1 MKAIK
6 FFAISAMA
14 AAMITSCSNE
24 DELSQSNYPSDN
36 IIRIT
41 AGVNNAKTRAEGAGT
56 PLENPLS
63 LTVVN
68 KYTETTLAAKYTYV
82 NKVFKKNDNVW
93 TCSEAEAQTQPLLW
107 QNKETLVDI
116 AALAPAQEGKF
127 DGVYNKET
135 RKFSSFSYSVADD
148 QSTSSDNNDLLYY
161 YAKDF
166 KPGESLKDGK
176 LSIQMNHAFCMID
189 IVVTLGTEFNKP
201 NVLDDSPIVK
211 VTLGGTKIAANVDVK
226 NAPTSSTTGTT
237 EGTTEGSTTTG
248 STTASFVTASG
259 EATDITTTK
268 GTFTPAVNAEKKA
281 DPEVNAISSFSCIA
295 IPQTVAANTFKV
307 SLKTA
312 GKLYE
317 WTSDKEITL
326 QSGYRYTLNL
336 TMGNDVVLL
345 KGGSISATPW
355 TEITSD
361 KPLETD

>member
-36 IIRIT
+36 IIRVT

-68 KYTETTLAAKYTYV
+68 KNVPKYTYV
-82 NKVFKKNDNVW
+82 DQEFSKTSGDW
-93 TCSEAEAQTQPLLW
+93 ACSETLLW
-107 QNKETLVDI
+107 QKSDALVDI
-116 AALAPAQEGKF
+116 VAFAPAQTGKF
-127 DGVYNKET
+127 NGVYANG
-135 RKFSSFSYSVADD
+135 SIQPIAYSVAKDQTTADD
-148 QSTSSDNNDLLYY
+148 KNDLLYY

-166 KPGESLKDGK
+166 NPGESLDKGK
-176 LSIQMNHAFCMID
+176 LKIQFNHAFCMID
-189 IVVTLGTEFNKP
+189 INVTLGTELNKP
-201 NVLDDSPIVK
+201 DIPTTSPITE
-211 VTLGGTKIAANVDVK
+211 VTLEGTKIEANVNVTNAANI
-226 NAPTSSTTGTT
+226 
-237 EGTTEGSTTTG
+237 
-248 STTASFVTASG
+248 VTAS
-259 EATDITTTK
+259 ETATAAKIITTK
-268 GTFTPAVNAEKKA
+268 GTFDKAANAET
-281 DPEVNAISSFSCIA
+281 NAKSHFSCIV
-295 IPQTVAANTFKV
+295 IPQNVAANTFKV

-345 KGGSISATPW
+345 KGGSITATPW

>member
-1 MKAIK
+1 MKVIK
-6 FFAISAMA
+6 FFAITAMA

-36 IIRIT
+36 IIRVT

-68 KYTETTLAAKYTYV
+68 KNAPKYTYV
-82 NKVFKKNDNVW
+82 DKLFSKTSGDW
-93 TCSEAEAQTQPLLW
+93 ACSETLLW
-107 QNKETLVDI
+107 QKSDALVDI
-116 AALAPAQEGKF
+116 VAFAPAQTGKF
-127 DGVYNKET
+127 NGVYANG
-135 RKFSSFSYSVADD
+135 SIQPIAYSVADD
-148 QSTSSDNNDLLYY
+148 QSTKSDNNDLLYY

-166 KPGESLKDGK
+166 NPGESLDKGK
-176 LSIQMNHAFCMID
+176 LKIQFNHAFCMID
-189 IVVTLGTEFNKP
+189 INVTLGTEFNKP
-201 NVLDDSPIVK
+201 SIPTTSPITE
-211 VTLGGTKIAANVDVK
+211 VTLEGTKIEANVNVTNAANI
-226 NAPTSSTTGTT
+226 
-237 EGTTEGSTTTG
+237 
-248 STTASFVTASG
+248 VTAS
-259 EATDITTTK
+259 ETATAAKIITTK
-268 GTFTPAVNAEKKA
+268 GTFDTAANAET
-281 DPEVNAISSFSCIA
+281 NAKSHFSCIV
-295 IPQTVAANTFKV
+295 IPQNVAANTFKV

-336 TMGNDVVLL
+336 TMGDNVVLL
-345 KGGSISATPW
+345 KGGSITATPW

>member
-1 MKAIK
+1 MKVIK
-6 FFAISAMA
+6 FFAITAMA

-36 IIRIT
+36 IIRVT

-68 KYTETTLAAKYTYV
+68 KNVPKYTYV
-82 NKVFKKNDNVW
+82 DQEFSKTSGDW
-93 TCSEAEAQTQPLLW
+93 ACSETLLW
-107 QNKETLVDI
+107 QKSDALVDI
-116 AALAPAQEGKF
+116 VAFAPAQQGKF
-127 DGVYNKET
+127 NGVYANG
-135 RKFSSFSYSVADD
+135 SIQPIAYSVAKDQTTADD
-148 QSTSSDNNDLLYY
+148 KNDLLYY

-166 KPGESLKDGK
+166 NPGESLDKGK
-176 LSIQMNHAFCMID
+176 LNIQFDHAFCMID
-189 IVVTLGTEFNKP
+189 INVTLGTEFNKP
-201 NVLDDSPIVK
+201 EVLKESPIVK
-211 VTLGGTKIAANVDVK
+211 VTLGGTKIAANVNVT
-226 NAPTSSTTGTT
+226 NA
-237 EGTTEGSTTTG
+237 
-248 STTASFVTASG
+248 ASVVTISETDA
-259 EATDITTTK
+259 ATDITTTK
-268 GTFTPAVNAEKKA
+268 GSFDKAA
-281 DPEVNAISSFSCIA
+281 DPEANAKSHFSCIA
-295 IPQTVAANTFKV
+295 IPQTVGANTFKV

-336 TMGNDVVLL
+336 TMGDNVVLL
-345 KGGSISATPW
+345 KGGSITATPW